1 MWRMHG
7 DTSQLKESIPEPT
20 FAGGTVGA
28 MKLANRLR
36 AAIDAKNISHGWVAE
51 EVGMTPGALSA
62 ILTGTTRD
70 PSFFTVLAIA
80 RAIKEPLSALVDDP
94 SIYWTNE
101 ELSRLRET
109 GEWLVKRTNPE
120 HVGSSLEIPPRE
132 KGRSR
137 KNVAVYPVAAGG
149 VELYPDAFEMPR
161 KRIPARFK
169 KLYADAVFAVQGESM
184 TGENILPGDLLYVH
198 RTRAT
203 AEAIRRIVVCSVDD
217 MILVKRLGTRG
228 RKLILQSAHRE
239 HKTMTVD
246 EDSSRFQLI
255 GIVVGTSR
263 T

>member
-1 MWRMHG
+1 M
-7 DTSQLKESIPEPT
+7 

-28 MKLANRLR
+28 MKLAKRLR

-62 ILTGTTRD
+62 ILTGTTKD

-80 RAIKEPLSALVDDP
+80 RAISEPLSALVDDP
-94 SIYWTNE
+94 SIFWTNE

-120 HVGSSLEIPPRE
+120 HAGSSLEIPPRQ
-132 KGRSR
+132 KGRGSQL
-137 KNVAVYPVAAGG
+137 AVHPVAASAG
-149 VELYPDAFEMPR
+149 VEIYPDAFEMS
-161 KRIPARFK
+161 KQRIPARFK
-169 KLYADAVFAVQGESM
+169 KLRADSVFSVQGESM
-184 TGENILPGDLLYVH
+184 TGENIFPSDLLYVH
-198 RTRAT
+198 RTRGT
-203 AEAIRRIVVCSVDD
+203 AEAIGRIVVCSFDD

-228 RKLILQSAHRE
+228 RKLILESAHPG

-246 EDSSRFQLI
+246 EDSSRFRLI

-263 T
+263 A

>member
-1 MWRMHG
+1 MHVHARK
-7 DTSQLKESIPEPT
+7 LEEHLFIRR

-28 MKLANRLR
+28 MKLADRLR
-36 AAIDAKNISHGWVAE
+36 AVIEAKKISQAWVAE
-51 EVGMTPGALSA
+51 EVGMTPGALSN
-62 ILTGTTRD
+62 ILTGTTND

-80 RAIKEPLSALVDDP
+80 RALKEPLSALVDDP
-94 SIYWTNE
+94 SIFWTNE

-109 GEWLVKRTNPE
+109 GEWLVKRTNPD
-120 HVGSSLEIPPRE
+120 HAGSSLEIPPRQ
-132 KGRSR
+132 KGRGGQL
-137 KNVAVYPVAAGG
+137 AVHPVAAGAG

-161 KRIPARFK
+161 KRIPARYK
-169 KLYADAVFAVQGESM
+169 KLHADAVFSVQGESM
-184 TGENILPGDLLYVH
+184 TGENILPGDFLYVH

-203 AEAIRRIVVCSVDD
+203 AEAIGRIVVCSVDD

-246 EDSSRFQLI
+246 EESSRFRLI

>member
-1 MWRMHG
+1 MRIHAC
-7 DTSQLKESIPEPT
+7 QLEEHLFEPR
-20 FAGGTVGA
+20 FAGGTVGV
-28 MKLANRLR
+28 MKLADRLR
-36 AAIDAKNISHGWVAE
+36 AAIDAKNISHAWVAE
-51 EVGMTPGALSA
+51 EVGMTAGALSN
-62 ILTGTTRD
+62 ILTGKAKD

-80 RAIKEPLSALVDDP
+80 RAIKEPLSAIADDP
-94 SIYWTNE
+94 SIFWTNE

-109 GEWLVKRTNPE
+109 GEWLVRRTTSD
-120 HVGSSLEIPPRE
+120 HAGTSLEIPPRE

-137 KNVAVYPVAAGG
+137 RNVAVHPVAAGAG

-161 KRIPARFK
+161 KRIPARYK
-169 KLYADAVFAVQGESM
+169 KLHADAVFSVQGESM

-228 RKLILQSAHRE
+228 RKLILESAHRE

-246 EDSSRFQLI
+246 EDSSRFRLI